1 MGSNRTLKVFD
12 DPEKLAFGAA
22 RYIAGLL
29 DEGHSSEDKFSM
41 ALSGGSTPTRLYEI
55 LSEEPFKS
63 TVNWVRVEFFWVDER
78 CVPPSE
84 KESNYW
90 LVNELLLRKICIPN
104 ENIHRIRGELSQ
116 EEAVSDYRSELISY
130 FRGCDVSFD
139 LVILGFGEDGHTGA
153 LFPGS
158 KEISDVRSLVLPT
171 EGTYEDRPSKRIT
184 LGLRALNQSRNVI
197 VLGTGVSKADIVKK
211 VFLDKD
217 SELPVSKISP
227 EKGRLIWLLDKDAA
241 RSLPDRFLSQSSC
254 WSL

>member
-1 MGSNRTLKVFD
+1 MVSNRTLKIFD
-12 DPEKLAFGAA
+12 DPEKLAFDAA

-29 DEGHSSEDKFSM
+29 DEGHSSENKFSM

-55 LSEEPFKS
+55 LSEEPFRS
-63 TVNWVRVEFFWVDER
+63 TVNWERVEFFWVDER

-84 KESNYW
+84 KGSNYW

-104 ENIHRIRGELSQ
+104 ENIHRIKGELSQ
-116 EEAVSDYRSELISY
+116 EEAVFEYKNELLNYFSGSDV
-130 FRGCDVSFD
+130 GFD

-158 KEISDVRSLVLPT
+158 KEICDVRSLILPT

-184 LGLRALNQSRNVI
+184 LGLRALNHSRNVI
-197 VLGTGVSKADIVKK
+197 VLGTGVSKAGIVKK
-211 VFLDKD
+211 VFLEKD

-227 EKGRLIWLLDKDAA
+227 SEGRVMWLLDKDAA
-241 RSLPDRFLSQSSC
+241 RFLPDRFLSKSSC
-254 WSL
+254 WNP